1 MDEEEKKIWI
11 ERSKVLRADLKV
23 WEKEFQSQNEG
34 RKASREDIKKNPE
47 IGMHTML
54 SQATDTPTN
63 GLQLLN
69 TRSMIKYGIYYPER
83 LRRHNQQ
90 LPSPHRAR
98 ENTTN
103 CTRRLRI
110 NDYKWTRHRRRVPC
124 NPGTSTLTT
133 LLR

>member
-1 MDEEEKKIWI
+1 MDDEERKIWV

-54 SQATDTPTN
+54 SPAIDTLAN
-63 GLQLLN
+63 GLQLRN
-69 TRSMIKYGIYYPER
+69 TKSMIKYGIYYPER

-90 LPSPHRAR
+90 LPSPHHGR
-98 ENTTN
+98 ENMTN
-103 CTRRLRI
+103 SIRQLRI
-110 NDYKWTRHRRRVPC
+110 NDYKWTRLPRRVPC
-124 NPGTSTLTT
+124 NRGMLILTI
-133 LLR
+133 LPR